1 MRIILKPSG
10 IGLLLG
16 VFILLL
22 TTSVVAVKR
31 STTVV
36 PHPPVDT
43 TPVGFVTVSPS
54 SVASK

>member
-22 TTSVVAVKR
+22 TTSVIAVKR
-31 STTVV
+31 TANVQRPS
-36 PHPPVDT
+36 VDT
-43 TPVGFVTVSPS
+43 TPVGFVAVGPS
-54 SVASK
+54 SVATK